1 MVYDE
6 GDQLRSD
13 QEERRREK
21 FSRERGGDYL
31 MDRGRRNFGGPDRRD
46 YSNGLGGAK
55 KRAFREED
63 SYQPTKRSRFDSAA
77 DSYEPQFNR
86 RSDGSF
92 PPIQTDATSAQSPM
106 LLTFRKFLDTQ
117 DDAILTDEEA
127 IAKYN
132 EYKTEFMRQEC
143 ERYFHAHKDDEW
155 FRRKY
160 HPLESKERR
169 TERRQHIQKRLQIFN
184 ELFDSKKLDGL
195 TLSYEHAE
203 QLIRFMDMVVIK
215 LEDGTDEDIEAAAA
229 EPINDE
235 SVMDLLSSEQ
245 DKLQKQTQTDDNM
258 PDTIL
263 NDEDSSPTKR
273 LVRDVMD
280 AVLDASDDAKR
291 VDEGADEGEE
301 QENLMELNPPIQPLK
316 QAPLPHKTCSIH
328 FRTVPSTVPL
338 AEIENLCKQ
347 HPGFLRL
354 SLSDPMP
361 VVIDTRS
368 GKPQPTRTALVTYRE
383 DVNIKEIFWAM
394 RNVKFNG
401 ISLNAS
407 VNREFRRRVRSI
419 GATSG
424 LSSHRNIVQND
435 IRQAAKLIVLYDLKE
450 GLYREENETCEEG
463 EEQLQ
468 NEPQSADETFL
479 SDLEGA
485 VLKSRNPL
493 LNGISDY
500 LVDETSAEEDALAEN
515 VAQVHGTELMEEIEK
530 DNKMIKVLDSLLIYL
545 RIVHSIDFYAAIEYS
560 NEDEMPHRFGL
571 IHVRGRPLDNISTTT
586 NTRVPLLPKTI
597 INGHIATFNALLDQ
611 GLFKR
616 ALLPEEELQ
625 KLGKKDAEKAVQD
638 FLDKN
643 TVEQAP
649 GKYLC
654 PLSGKRFRAVEF
666 VHKHLHSKHQEE
678 IDVAR
683 HEALYFNS
691 YLCDPNRPHNQIFA
705 KITNTASVVER
716 EIRRSSA
723 SPPPRRNTQ
732 NSTLEEGAGGG
743 RDSER
748 PAARSTWQPS
758 DRFNSSGGGNNR
770 YNGGGPGQRSFVGIT
785 PGVPTRQRFSYEP
798 VNEVSGAG
806 SGGFGGGRSRVDPRA
821 PPSYRDLDAPTEDI
835 I

>member
-46 YSNGLGGAK
+46 YSNGLGGVK
-55 KRAFREED
+55 KRSFRDED
-63 SYQPTKRSRFDSAA
+63 TYQPAKRSRFDSAV

-86 RSDGSF
+86 RSDGNF
-92 PPIQTDATSAQSPM
+92 PPVQTDAAAAQPPM

-143 ERYFHAHKDDEW
+143 ERYFHAHKDVSS
-155 FRRKY
+155 KY
-160 HPLESKERR
+160 HPVESKERR
-169 TERRQHIQKRLQIFN
+169 TERRQHILKRLQIFN
-184 ELFDSKKLDGL
+184 ELLDANKIDAL

-203 QLIRFMDMVVIK
+203 QLIRFMDMIVIK
-215 LEDGTDEDIEAAAA
+215 LEDGTDADIEAAAA
-229 EPINDE
+229 EPISDE
-235 SVMDLLSSEQ
+235 SVLDLLSSKQ
-245 DKLQKQTQTDDNM
+245 VTQQKQTQTDDNVA
-258 PDTIL
+258 DTIVS
-263 NDEDSSPTKR
+263 DEGSSPTKR

-280 AVLDASDDAKR
+280 TVLDTYEDANKG
-291 VDEGADEGEE
+291 EEADEGEE
-301 QENLMELNPPIQPLK
+301 GEKPMELNSLMQPTK

-328 FRTVPSTVPL
+328 FRTVPATVPM

-361 VVIDTRS
+361 VVIDRRS
-368 GKPQPTRTALVTYRE
+368 GKSQPIRTALVTYRE
-383 DVNIKEIFWAM
+383 DVNIKEIFWAL
-394 RNVKFNG
+394 RNTKFNG
-401 ISLNAS
+401 VSLNAS
-407 VNREFRRRVRSI
+407 VNREFRRRVRSV
-419 GATSG
+419 GAMSG
-424 LSSHRNIVQND
+424 LSSQRNIVQND

-450 GLYREENETCEEG
+450 GLYREENESCEEG

-468 NEPQSADETFL
+468 NESQSADEALL

-500 LVDETSAEEDALAEN
+500 LVDVTSAEEDALAEN
-515 VAQVHGTELMEEIEK
+515 VAQVHGTELMEEMEK
-530 DNKMIKVLDSLLIYL
+530 DNKMIKVLDRLLLYL
-545 RIVHSIDFYAAIEYS
+545 RIVHSIDFYATIEYS
-560 NEDEMPHRFGL
+560 NEDEMPHRLAL
-571 IHVRGRPLDNISTTT
+571 IHVRGRPLDNITTT
-586 NTRVPLLPKTI
+586 TTATRVHQVPKTVI
-597 INGHIATFNALLDQ
+597 SGHIATFNALLDQ

-678 IDVAR
+678 IDAAR
-683 HEALYFNS
+683 HEALYFNN
-691 YLCDPNRPHNQIFA
+691 YLCDPNRPHNQIFV
-705 KITNTASVVER
+705 KITNTASAVER

-723 SPPPRRNTQ
+723 SPPPNRNTQ

-748 PAARSTWQPS
+748 PVLRSTWQPL
-758 DRFNSSGGGNNR
+758 DRFNSSGGGSNR
-770 YNGGGPGQRSFVGIT
+770 YNGGGGQGQRSFGGGINS
-785 PGVPTRQRFSYEP
+785 GGSTRQRFSYEP